1 MISERYRQIR
11 RLAIFAVG
19 ITLVITLQ
27 RTDQRWPGENIGYQ
41 PNQPITYSHRL
52 HAGELE
58 IPCLYCHYAA
68 ETSRHAGIPPASV
81 CMNCH
86 KSVSASMDALRLED
100 AAASAEKRE
109 PRSVASEEIAK
120 IYEAMALGADMKYDP
135 EKSLKSIEWVKI
147 HNLPDFVYFN
157 HAPHIAAKVECVVCH
172 GEVATMEQVSQIST
186 LAMGWCLECHQ
197 AQPHFA
203 SVPERTPDLSD
214 CAICHY

>member
-1 MISERYRQIR
+1 MSERYKQIKWT
-11 RLAIFAVG
+11 AIYAV
-19 ITLVITLQ
+19 IVALVIMLWQ
-27 RTDQRWPGENIGYQ
+27 TDQRWPGENIGYS
-41 PNQPITYSHRL
+41 PDQPIKYSHRL

-86 KSVSASMDALRLED
+86 KAVTATMDAIRTED
-100 AAASAEKRE
+100 AAAAAEERE
-109 PRSVASEEIAK
+109 PVAVLSEEIAK
-120 IYEAMALGADMKYDP
+120 IYAALALDRNAQADP
-135 EKSLKSIEWVKI
+135 EKMPMNIEWVKI
-147 HNLPDFVYFN
+147 HNLPDFVFFN
-157 HAPHIAAKVECVVCH
+157 HAPHIAAKVACEQCH
-172 GEVATMEQVSQIST
+172 GEVGTMEQVSQIST
-186 LAMGWCLECHQ
+186 LSMGWCLKCHQ

>member
-1 MISERYRQIR
+1 MMNERYQQIR
-11 RLAIFAVG
+11 WVAI
-19 ITLVITLQ
+19 ITVVVALVIMLRQ
-27 RTDQRWPGENIGYQ
+27 TDQRWPGENIGYQ
-41 PNQPITYSHRL
+41 PDQPIVYSHRL

-86 KSVSASMDALRLED
+86 KTVSATMDAIRLED
-100 AAASAEKRE
+100 AAGNAEKRE
-109 PRSVASEEIAK
+109 PHPVISEEIAK
-120 IYEAMALGADMKYDP
+120 IYDALALTEDMKVDP
-135 EKSLKSIEWVKI
+135 EKTQQSIEWVKI
-147 HNLPDFVYFN
+147 HNMPYFVFFN
-157 HAPHIAAKVECVVCH
+157 HAPHIAANVACELCH
-172 GEVATMEQVSQIST
+172 GAVATMEQVSQSST